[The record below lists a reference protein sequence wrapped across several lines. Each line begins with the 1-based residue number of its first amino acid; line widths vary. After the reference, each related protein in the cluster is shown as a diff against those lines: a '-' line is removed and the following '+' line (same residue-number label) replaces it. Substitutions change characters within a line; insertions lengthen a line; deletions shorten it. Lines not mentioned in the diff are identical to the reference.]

1 MKGGV
6 KEGAGPAPRPV
17 QIAIDGP
24 SAAGKGTLAR
34 GLAQALGFAWLD
46 TGLLYRATALQL
58 AAEAPAAAEALRAR
72 GEGRETGP
80 APPEAVRAAA
90 RAAENVRPP
99 DLANPALREEGL
111 AALALAR
118 CRPRSG
124 AGGPRCLPA
133 GLCRPP
139 HQPLGR
145 AAARCGAGRARY
157 RNRHPPRG
165 RPEALCHRLT
175 RNPRPAAGSRDG
187 DASGRGPQ
195 APRSP
200 RCARPGAGRR
210 HPWRRQPTP
219 CCWRPTSLGAKQA
232 LAQALAIARKHLGA
246 RLGAV

>member
-111 AALALAR
+111 AALASPVAALAPVR
-118 CRPRSG
+118 EALAAFQQGFAARPTSPSG
-124 AGGPRCLPA
+124 APLPGA
-133 GLCRPP
+133 VLDGRDIGTVILPEADLKLFVTASQETRARRRAAETGM
-139 HQPLGR
+139 PLAEARKLLAARDARDRGR
-145 AAARCGAGRARY
+145 AAAPLAQ
-157 RNRHPPRG
+157 
-165 RPEALCHRLT
+165 
-175 RNPRPAAGSRDG
+175 AA
-187 DASGRGPQ
+187 DAVLLE
-195 APRSP
+195 
-200 RCARPGAGRR
+200 
-210 HPWRRQPTP
+210 TDE
-219 CCWRPTSLGAKQA
+219 LGAKQA